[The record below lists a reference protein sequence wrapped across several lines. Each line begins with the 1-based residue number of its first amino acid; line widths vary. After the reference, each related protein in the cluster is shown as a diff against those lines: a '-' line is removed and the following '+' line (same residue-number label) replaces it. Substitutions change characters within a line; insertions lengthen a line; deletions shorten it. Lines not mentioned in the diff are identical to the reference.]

1 MKIGTWTSLTLD
13 GVMQG
18 PGSPDEDTRGGFDR
32 GGWAH
37 RYHDEV
43 MMSVAGEGMSSGA
56 PILFGRRTY
65 EQFHGF
71 WPHQSGNPF
80 TEVLNNARKYV
91 ASTTLE
97 EPLPWQNSTLLG
109 GDVVEAVRRLKDE
122 PGPDAVVLGSGEL
135 LRSLVPHGLID
146 QYVLLIHPLV
156 LGSGQKLFPEGSTSA
171 TLELVN
177 SVTTTTGVVI
187 ATYRPA

>member
-37 RYHDEV
+37 RHHD
-43 MMSVAGEGMSSGA
+43 
-56 PILFGRRTY
+56 
-65 EQFHGF
+65 
-71 WPHQSGNPF
+71 
-80 TEVLNNARKYV
+80 
-91 ASTTLE
+91 
-97 EPLPWQNSTLLG
+97 
-109 GDVVEAVRRLKDE
+109 
-122 PGPDAVVLGSGEL
+122 
-135 LRSLVPHGLID
+135 
-146 QYVLLIHPLV
+146 
-156 LGSGQKLFPEGSTSA
+156 GSGQKLFPEGSTPA

-187 ATYRPA
+187 ATYRPV